1 MGDELVLDRSV
12 FLGMSLAGQAE
23 YYAENGFVLLPGV
36 LEQGDCTRILKD
48 MEEIAAQHED
58 WKFAFDYQG
67 LAYGTQYEGA
77 YGSWPPR
84 SIEQLIAHPTILAST
99 RNLYGADAKFFKGVF
114 VHSFDRPERQGLHR
128 VRASPPTPLPACRHP
143 RSPPLTLTG

>member
-1 MGDELVLDRSV
+1 MGEELVLDRSV

-99 RNLYGADAKFFKGVF
+99 V
-114 VHSFDRPERQGLHR
+114 RPH
-128 VRASPPTPLPACRHP
+128 PTPGPTHP
-143 RSPPLTLTG
+143 TTSF

>member
-1 MGDELVLDRSV
+1 MGDDLVLDRSV
-12 FLGMSLAGQAE
+12 FLGMSLAAQAE
-23 YYAENGFVLLPGV
+23 YYAENGFVLLPSV
-36 LEQGDCTRILKD
+36 LEVNECNRILND

-84 SIEQLIAHPTILAST
+84 SIEQLIANPTVLAST
-99 RNLYGADAKFFKGVF
+99 VC
-114 VHSFDRPERQGLHR
+114 V
-128 VRASPPTPLPACRHP
+128 PPHP
-143 RSPPLTLTG
+143 NPSRTHPPNHVVLTLRVAWAAQSVRGRRQVLQGRLCPQL